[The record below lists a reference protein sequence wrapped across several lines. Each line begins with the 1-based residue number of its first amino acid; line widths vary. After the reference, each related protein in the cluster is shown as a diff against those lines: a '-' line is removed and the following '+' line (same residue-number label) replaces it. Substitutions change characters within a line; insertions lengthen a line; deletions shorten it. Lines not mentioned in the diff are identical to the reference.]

1 MEETAQTQIIN
12 HFLVPLHEK
21 MSEEEKQ
28 EFLIKNNI
36 STKQLPQ
43 ISSNDAAIKS
53 LNANIGDVIKITRK
67 SPTAK
72 ETIFYR
78 VVING

>member
-1 MEETAQTQIIN
+1 MEENVIN

-28 EFLIKNNI
+28 KFLEEKNV
-36 STKQLPQ
+36 SSKQLPQ
-43 ISSNDAAIKS
+43 ILSSDAAIKN
-53 LNANIGDVIKITRK
+53 LNASVGDVIKITRK

-72 ETIFYR
+72 EITAYR
-78 VVING
+78 VVIEG